1 MSAAVD
7 PFVITPRDRAKYVE
21 QFKVLNPVNN
31 VVTGQQA
38 RGFFLQSQ
46 LAPQVLGE
54 IWGLADRDC
63 DGKMDLNEFSIAC
76 KLVNLKLRG
85 FAIPKPL
92 PPTMIASLS
101 SFTITPTL
109 TPTGIASPPLM
120 QVVQQMA
127 PVQLVQ
133 PVQALPIV
141 QPMQQIP
148 QAMPQPPVRPPL
160 PPQPILPPVATQM
173 PQIPQQP
180 EPLIQ
185 NLGKLAELP
194 IKCESRF

>member
-21 QFKVLNPVNN
+21 QFKSLTPVNN

-46 LAPQVLGE
+46 LPPQVLGE

-63 DGKMDLNEFSIAC
+63 DGKMDINEFSIAC

-92 PPTMIASLS
+92 PPAMIASLS

-120 QVVQQMA
+120 QAVQQMP
-127 PVQLVQ
+127 PVRPAQ
-133 PVQALPIV
+133 PI
-141 QPMQQIP
+141 QQIP
-148 QAMPQPPVRPPL
+148 QQAIPPPI
-160 PPQPILPPVATQM
+160 PPQPIIQPVLAQI

-180 EPLIQ
+180 DPLVQ
-185 NLGKLAELP
+185 PLGKFY
-194 IKCESRF
+194 IF

>member
-21 QFKVLNPVNN
+21 QFKSLTPVNN

-46 LAPQVLGE
+46 LPPQVLGE

-63 DGKMDLNEFSIAC
+63 DGKMDINEFSIAC

-92 PPTMIASLS
+92 PPAMIASLS

-120 QVVQQMA
+120 QAVQQT
-127 PVQLVQ
+127 PPIQ
-133 PVQALPIV
+133 PVQPI
-141 QPMQQIP
+141 QQIP
-148 QAMPQPPVRPPL
+148 QQAIPPPI
-160 PPQPILPPVATQM
+160 PPQPIIQPVLAQI

-180 EPLIQ
+180 DPLVQ
-185 NLGKLAELP
+185 TLGKFNTFSEFF
-194 IKCESRF
+194 ESVNLKEVLLILL